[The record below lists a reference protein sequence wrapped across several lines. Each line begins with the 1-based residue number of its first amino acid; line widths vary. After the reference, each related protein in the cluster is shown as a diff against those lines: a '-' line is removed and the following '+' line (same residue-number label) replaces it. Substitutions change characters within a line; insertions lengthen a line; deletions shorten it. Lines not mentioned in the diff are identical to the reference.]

1 MNAIWQIQD
10 AKNKLSEVI
19 ARALKQGPQLI
30 TKHGEK
36 TVVVISYAEYESLRK
51 SQGKLSEFFR
61 ASPLTDVDLR
71 RDKSLPTKKQGVQKS
86 LCH

>member
-1 MNAIWQIQD
+1 MNAIWQIQE

-36 TVVVISYAEYESLRK
+36 TVVVISYADYESLRK

-61 ASPLTDVDLR
+61 ASPLAGLDLKR
-71 RDKSLPTKKQGVQKS
+71 NKSLPRKGIE
-86 LCH
+86 L

>member
-1 MNAIWQIQD
+1 MNTVWQIQD
-10 AKNKLSEVI
+10 AKNRLSEVI

-36 TVVVISYAEYESLRK
+36 TVVVISYAEYEKLRK

-61 ASPLTDVDLR
+61 ASPLAGLEVK
-71 RDKSLPTKKQGVQKS
+71 RDQSLPRQDLK
-86 LCH
+86 L

>member
-1 MNAIWQIQD
+1 MNTIWQIQE

-61 ASPLTDVDLR
+61 ASPLAGLDLTH
-71 RDKSLPTKKQGVQKS
+71 DKSLPRKGIE
-86 LCH
+86 L

>member
-1 MNAIWQIQD
+1 MNTTWQIQD

-36 TVVVISYAEYESLRK
+36 TVVVISFTEYEKLRK

-61 ASPLTDVDLR
+61 ASPLAGVDLS
-71 RDKSLPTKKQGVQKS
+71 RDKSLPRKGIE
-86 LCH
+86 L

>member
-1 MNAIWQIQD
+1 MNTIWQIQD
-10 AKNKLSEVI
+10 AKNRLSEVI

-36 TVVVISYAEYESLRK
+36 TVVVMSYAEYEKLRK

-61 ASPLTDVDLR
+61 ASPLAGLDVK
-71 RDKSLPTKKQGVQKS
+71 RDKSAPRTGLE
-86 LCH
+86 L

>member
-1 MNAIWQIQD
+1 MNTVWQIQD
-10 AKNKLSEVI
+10 AKNRLSEVI

-36 TVVVISYAEYESLRK
+36 TVVVISYAEYEKLRK

-61 ASPLTDVDLR
+61 ASPLAGLDVN
-71 RDKSLPTKKQGVQKS
+71 RDQSLPRKG
-86 LCH
+86 LEL

>member
-1 MNAIWQIQD
+1 MMSEIWQIQD

-19 ARALKQGPQLI
+19 TRALKEGPQLI

-36 TVVVISYAEYESLRK
+36 TVVVISYSEYEKLRK

-61 ASPLTDVDLR
+61 ASPLAGIDLK
-71 RDKSLPTKKQGVQKS
+71 RDKSFPRKS
-86 LCH
+86 IEL

>member
-1 MNAIWQIQD
+1 MSEVWQIQD

-19 ARALKQGPQLI
+19 SRALKEGPQLI

-61 ASPLTDVDLR
+61 ASPLAGVDLA
-71 RDKSLPTKKQGVQKS
+71 RDKSLPRKGIK
-86 LCH
+86 L